1 MSRELTPKQAES
13 IRRKQAIL
21 SAGEG
26 GYTPTPHSLY
36 RTKIDDMGAKYGKT
50 NARDALSIYA
60 LLCAYINGESDK
72 ATYMWAFLTVK
83 QIADKLGIDRNRVKP
98 LCDILEDEALLYT
111 EMKATKHGRK
121 KFYMPLL

>member
-60 LLCAYINGESDK
+60 LLCADINGEADK
-72 ATYMWAFLTVK
+72 ATYTWAVLTGK
-83 QIADKLGIDRNRVKP
+83 HIAAKRGVARERDKRVFERT
-98 LCDILEDEALLYT
+98 DGEEV
-111 EMKATKHGRK
+111 
-121 KFYMPLL
+121 

>member
-1 MSRELTPKQAES
+1 MSKLSPEQAEAL
-13 IRRKQAIL
+13 RRKKEIL
-21 SAGEG
+21 NAGEG
-26 GYTPTPHSLY
+26 GYTPMPHKYY
-36 RTKIDDMGAKYGKT
+36 RKRIDDMAAKYGKT

-60 LLCAYINGESDK
+60 LLCAYVNGESDK
-72 ATYMWAFLTVK
+72 DTYMWAFLTVS

-98 LCDILEDEALLYT
+98 LCDILEQEALLYT